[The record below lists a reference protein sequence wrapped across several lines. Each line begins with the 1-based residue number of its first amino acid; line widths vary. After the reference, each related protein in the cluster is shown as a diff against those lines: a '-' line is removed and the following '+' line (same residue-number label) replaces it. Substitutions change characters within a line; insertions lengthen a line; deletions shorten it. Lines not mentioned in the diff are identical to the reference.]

1 MNTTPKVFESRRD
14 WNEDRKRFNDRANAQ
29 LDAQQQEHETQMVAV
44 QTVLDNAESALLK
57 AATVSEEAKSIADT
71 KSREVDELINEKR
84 NEVEAM
90 IATGRESLN
99 VIKDQVIAGQQIER
113 ADHEYEAYVKAV
125 KEARW
130 WLIAALI
137 GVAVGIIAVWANPPD
152 STFAAWLS
160 RGGVFAASL
169 IAFRGSQMASRR
181 AEDHRVSAEVLKHQG
196 LGHATI
202 NAYIVQGE
210 DRADFDEARRRV
222 VDSMITGHL
231 DALSQR
237 MLNTRRYR
245 RRDSHSA
252 TGAQT

>member
-1 MNTTPKVFESRRD
+1 MNTTPKVAESRRA
-14 WNEDRKRFNDRANAQ
+14 WSEDRKVFNDRANAQ
-29 LDAQQQEHETQMVAV
+29 LETQRLEHETQMARA
-44 QTVLDNAESALLK
+44 QTVLDDAESALQR
-57 AATVSEEAKSIADT
+57 AATVSAEAKSTADA
-71 KSREVDELINEKR
+71 KSREVDELINEKSR
-84 NEVEAM
+84 EVDAM

-113 ADHEYEAYVKAV
+113 ADQEHEAYVKAV
-125 KEARW
+125 KEARR

-137 GVAVGIIAVWANPPD
+137 GVAVGIVAVWGNPPD

-202 NAYIVQGE
+202 NAYIAQGE

-237 MLNTRRYR
+237 MLGTRRHR
-245 RRDSHSA
+245 RQRDSHS
-252 TGAQT
+252 